1 MSDNPSS
8 PILLFDSGVGG
19 LTVYDALRE
28 VLPQAPVIYAADLAG
43 LPYGTKTE
51 AQIAAVEEARGRIIE
66 SYTEET
72 LVEAIAVELERSHGF
87 YPALDRRLVAAV
99 RASVEEGETA
109 LIPLG
114 DAAGDLSESANDE
127 VEDDPDLRDAEDL
140 LAGREPR
147 ALRSAVVELERAE
160 DESN

>member
-1 MSDNPSS
+1 MFFYEIYEAEDELALGVTLAHDERIS
-8 PILLFDSGVGG
+8 PEDF
-19 LTVYDALRE
+19 
-28 VLPQAPVIYAADLAG
+28 LAV
-43 LPYGTKTE
+43 
-51 AQIAAVEEARGRIIE
+51 VEEARGRIIE

-114 DAAGDLSESANDE
+114 DEASDRASESADE
-127 VEDDPDLRDAEDL
+127 QEEHDPDLRDAEDL

>member
-1 MSDNPSS
+1 MFFYEIYEAEDELALGVTLAHDERIS
-8 PILLFDSGVGG
+8 PEDFL
-19 LTVYDALRE
+19 
-28 VLPQAPVIYAADLAG
+28 
-43 LPYGTKTE
+43 
-51 AQIAAVEEARGRIIE
+51 AAVEEARGRIIE

-109 LIPLG
+109 LIPL
-114 DAAGDLSESANDE
+114 DEEVEDRTSESANIE

-147 ALRSAVVELERAE
+147 ALRSAVVALERAE
-160 DESN
+160 DDSN

>member
-1 MSDNPSS
+1 MDGAGAVR
-8 PILLFDSGVGG
+8 LLDQT
-19 LTVYDALRE
+19 L
-28 VLPQAPVIYAADLAG
+28 LPGTTAYRVID
-43 LPYGTKTE
+43 TTE
-51 AQIAAVEEARGRIIE
+51 A
-66 SYTEET
+66 

>member
-1 MSDNPSS
+1 MFFYEIYEAEDELALGVTLAHDERIS
-8 PILLFDSGVGG
+8 PEDFL
-19 LTVYDALRE
+19 
-28 VLPQAPVIYAADLAG
+28 
-43 LPYGTKTE
+43 
-51 AQIAAVEEARGRIIE
+51 AAVEEARGRIIE

-99 RASVEEGETA
+99 RASLEEGETA

-114 DAAGDLSESANDE
+114 DEAGYRAFESTNDQGE
-127 VEDDPDLRDAEDL
+127 HDPDLRDAEDL

-160 DESN
+160 DEAN

>member
-1 MSDNPSS
+1 MFFYELYEAEDELALGVTLAHDERIS
-8 PILLFDSGVGG
+8 P
-19 LTVYDALRE
+19 
-28 VLPQAPVIYAADLAG
+28 ADFL
-43 LPYGTKTE
+43 
-51 AQIAAVEEARGRIIE
+51 AAVEEARSRVVE

-87 YPALDRRLVAAV
+87 YPALDRNLVAAV
-99 RASVEEGETA
+99 RAAVEEGETA

-114 DAAGDLSESANDE
+114 DEAGNHSSVATDDRG
-127 VEDDPDLRDAEDL
+127 EDDPDLGDAEDL

-147 ALRSAVVELERAE
+147 ALRSAVVELDRVE

>member
-1 MSDNPSS
+1 MFFYEIYEAEDELALGVTLAHDERIS
-8 PILLFDSGVGG
+8 PEDFL
-19 LTVYDALRE
+19 
-28 VLPQAPVIYAADLAG
+28 
-43 LPYGTKTE
+43 
-51 AQIAAVEEARGRIIE
+51 AAVEEARGRIIE

-87 YPALDRRLVAAV
+87 YPALDHRLVAAV

-109 LIPLG
+109 LIPL
-114 DAAGDLSESANDE
+114 DEEAGERASESANIE

-147 ALRSAVVELERAE
+147 ALRSAVVALERAE
-160 DESN
+160 DETN

>member
-1 MSDNPSS
+1 MFFYEIYEAEDELALSVTLAHDERIS
-8 PILLFDSGVGG
+8 PEDFL
-19 LTVYDALRE
+19 
-28 VLPQAPVIYAADLAG
+28 
-43 LPYGTKTE
+43 
-51 AQIAAVEEARGRIIE
+51 AAVEEARGRIIE

-109 LIPLG
+109 LILLG
-114 DAAGDLSESANDE
+114 DEAGDRASESADE
-127 VEDDPDLRDAEDL
+127 QEEHDPDLRDAEDL

>member
-1 MSDNPSS
+1 MFFYEIYEAEDELALGVTLAHDERIS
-8 PILLFDSGVGG
+8 PEDFL
-19 LTVYDALRE
+19 
-28 VLPQAPVIYAADLAG
+28 
-43 LPYGTKTE
+43 
-51 AQIAAVEEARGRIIE
+51 AAVEEARGRIIE

-87 YPALDRRLVAAV
+87 YPALDHRLVAAV

-109 LIPLG
+109 LIPL
-114 DAAGDLSESANDE
+114 DEEVEDRTSESANIE

-147 ALRSAVVELERAE
+147 ALRSAVVALERAE
-160 DESN
+160 DDSN

>member
-1 MSDNPSS
+1 MFFYEIYEAEDELALGVTLAHDERIS
-8 PILLFDSGVGG
+8 PEDFL
-19 LTVYDALRE
+19 
-28 VLPQAPVIYAADLAG
+28 
-43 LPYGTKTE
+43 
-51 AQIAAVEEARGRIIE
+51 AAVEEARGRIIE

-109 LIPLG
+109 LIPL
-114 DAAGDLSESANDE
+114 DEAVEDRTSESANIE

-140 LAGREPR
+140 LAGREQR
-147 ALRSAVVELERAE
+147 ALRSAVVALERAE
-160 DESN
+160 DDSN

>member
-1 MSDNPSS
+1 MFFYEIYEAEDELALGVTLAHDERIS
-8 PILLFDSGVGG
+8 PEDFL
-19 LTVYDALRE
+19 
-28 VLPQAPVIYAADLAG
+28 
-43 LPYGTKTE
+43 
-51 AQIAAVEEARGRIIE
+51 AAVEEARGRIIE

-87 YPALDRRLVAAV
+87 YPALDHRLVAAV
-99 RASVEEGETA
+99 RASLEEGETA
-109 LIPLG
+109 LIPL
-114 DAAGDLSESANDE
+114 DEEAGERASESANIE

-147 ALRSAVVELERAE
+147 ALRSAVVALERAE

>member
-1 MSDNPSS
+1 MFFYEIYEAEDE
-8 PILLFDSGVGG
+8 LALGV
-19 LTVYDALRE
+19 T
-28 VLPQAPVIYAADLAG
+28 LAHDERIPPEDF
-43 LPYGTKTE
+43 L
-51 AQIAAVEEARGRIIE
+51 AAVEEARGRIIE
-66 SYTEET
+66 SYSEET

-109 LIPLG
+109 LIPL
-114 DAAGDLSESANDE
+114 DDEVRDRTSESANIE

-147 ALRSAVVELERAE
+147 ALRSAVVALDRAE
-160 DESN
+160 DDSN

>member
-1 MSDNPSS
+1 MFFYEIYEAEDELALGVTLAHDERIS
-8 PILLFDSGVGG
+8 PEDFL
-19 LTVYDALRE
+19 
-28 VLPQAPVIYAADLAG
+28 
-43 LPYGTKTE
+43 
-51 AQIAAVEEARGRIIE
+51 AAVEEARGRIIE

-109 LIPLG
+109 LIPHV
-114 DAAGDLSESANDE
+114 DEAGDRASESADDQGE
-127 VEDDPDLRDAEDL
+127 HDPDLRDAEDL

-147 ALRSAVVELERAE
+147 ALRSAVVELERTE

>member
-1 MSDNPSS
+1 MFFYEIYEAEDELALGVTLAHDERIS
-8 PILLFDSGVGG
+8 PENFL
-19 LTVYDALRE
+19 
-28 VLPQAPVIYAADLAG
+28 
-43 LPYGTKTE
+43 
-51 AQIAAVEEARGRIIE
+51 AAVEEARGRIIE

-99 RASVEEGETA
+99 RASLEEGETA
-109 LIPLG
+109 LIPL
-114 DAAGDLSESANDE
+114 DEEAGERASESANIE

>member
-1 MSDNPSS
+1 MFFYEIYEAEDELALGVTLAHDERIS
-8 PILLFDSGVGG
+8 PEDFL
-19 LTVYDALRE
+19 
-28 VLPQAPVIYAADLAG
+28 
-43 LPYGTKTE
+43 
-51 AQIAAVEEARGRIIE
+51 AAVEEARGRIIE

-99 RASVEEGETA
+99 RASLEEGETA
-109 LIPLG
+109 LIPL
-114 DAAGDLSESANDE
+114 DEEAGERASESANIE

-147 ALRSAVVELERAE
+147 ALRSAVVALERAE
-160 DESN
+160 DDSN

>member
-1 MSDNPSS
+1 MFFYEIYEAEDELALGVTLAHDERIS
-8 PILLFDSGVGG
+8 PENFL
-19 LTVYDALRE
+19 
-28 VLPQAPVIYAADLAG
+28 
-43 LPYGTKTE
+43 
-51 AQIAAVEEARGRIIE
+51 AAVEEARGRIIE

-99 RASVEEGETA
+99 RASLEEGETA
-109 LIPLG
+109 LIPL
-114 DAAGDLSESANDE
+114 DEEAGERASESANIE

-147 ALRSAVVELERAE
+147 ALRSAVVALERAE
-160 DESN
+160 DDSN

>member
-1 MSDNPSS
+1 MFFYEIYEAEDELALGVTLAHAERIS
-8 PILLFDSGVGG
+8 PEDFL
-19 LTVYDALRE
+19 
-28 VLPQAPVIYAADLAG
+28 
-43 LPYGTKTE
+43 
-51 AQIAAVEEARGRIIE
+51 AAVEEARGRIVE

-99 RASVEEGETA
+99 RASVEEGETV

-114 DAAGDLSESANDE
+114 DEAGDRASESADE
-127 VEDDPDLRDAEDL
+127 QEEDDPDLRDAEDL

>member
-1 MSDNPSS
+1 MFFYEIYEAEDELALGVTLAHDERFS
-8 PILLFDSGVGG
+8 PENFL
-19 LTVYDALRE
+19 
-28 VLPQAPVIYAADLAG
+28 
-43 LPYGTKTE
+43 
-51 AQIAAVEEARGRIIE
+51 AAVEEARGRIIE

-99 RASVEEGETA
+99 RASLEEGETA
-109 LIPLG
+109 LIPL
-114 DAAGDLSESANDE
+114 DEEAGERASESANIE

-147 ALRSAVVELERAE
+147 ALRSAVVALERAE
-160 DESN
+160 DDSN

>member
-1 MSDNPSS
+1 MFFYEIYEAEDELALGVTLAHDERIS
-8 PILLFDSGVGG
+8 PEDFL
-19 LTVYDALRE
+19 
-28 VLPQAPVIYAADLAG
+28 
-43 LPYGTKTE
+43 
-51 AQIAAVEEARGRIIE
+51 AAVEEARGRIIE

-87 YPALDRRLVAAV
+87 YPALDHRLVAAV
-99 RASVEEGETA
+99 RASLEEGETA
-109 LIPLG
+109 LIPL
-114 DAAGDLSESANDE
+114 DEEAGECASESANIE

-147 ALRSAVVELERAE
+147 ALRSAVVALERTE

>member
-1 MSDNPSS
+1 MFFYEIYEAEDELALGVTLAHDERIS
-8 PILLFDSGVGG
+8 PEDFL
-19 LTVYDALRE
+19 
-28 VLPQAPVIYAADLAG
+28 
-43 LPYGTKTE
+43 
-51 AQIAAVEEARGRIIE
+51 AAVEEARGRIIE

-114 DAAGDLSESANDE
+114 DEASEGASESTNDE
-127 VEDDPDLRDAEDL
+127 VEHDPDLRDAEDL

>member
-1 MSDNPSS
+1 MFFYEIYEAEDELALGVTLAHDERIS
-8 PILLFDSGVGG
+8 PEDFL
-19 LTVYDALRE
+19 
-28 VLPQAPVIYAADLAG
+28 
-43 LPYGTKTE
+43 
-51 AQIAAVEEARGRIIE
+51 AAVEEARGRIIE

-109 LIPLG
+109 LIPL
-114 DAAGDLSESANDE
+114 DEAVEDRTSESANIE

-147 ALRSAVVELERAE
+147 ALRSAVVALERAE
-160 DESN
+160 DDSN

>member
-1 MSDNPSS
+1 MFFYEIYEAEDE
-8 PILLFDSGVGG
+8 LALGV
-19 LTVYDALRE
+19 T
-28 VLPQAPVIYAADLAG
+28 LAHDERISAEDF
-43 LPYGTKTE
+43 L
-51 AQIAAVEEARGRIIE
+51 AAVEEARGRIIE

-99 RASVEEGETA
+99 RASMEEGETA
-109 LIPLG
+109 LIPLS
-114 DAAGDLSESANDE
+114 DEAGDDASESADDLGE
-127 VEDDPDLRDAEDL
+127 GDPDLKDAEDL

-147 ALRSAVVELERAE
+147 ALRSAVVEIERAE